1 MSMPDRMQTSRRRFL
16 TGVLAAGGLGALW
29 PSRLYASYLAAQ
41 HGEVYRRLGV
51 EPLINAAGTLT
62 TLTNSV
68 LVPEAR
74 EAMAES
80 SRYFVPLIDLQRAV
94 GARIAELSGAEAAM
108 VTSGAAG
115 AILLATAACVT
126 RGDEEKIRRLPDT
139 RDMKN
144 EVIIP
149 SAHRIPFDR
158 AARAVGVKLVEV
170 DRVAD
175 LQAAIGPKTAMLFF
189 VNIAE
194 SRGSISR
201 AEFLETGKRARVP
214 VFNDAAAELPPA
226 ENFTRFIK
234 EGFDLVCFSGG
245 KAMRGPAASGI
256 LMGRRELIEAAH
268 LNNNP
273 HGDTLGRAAKVGKE
287 QIMALLAALEA
298 YLRRDH
304 EEDQRRWRN
313 FLGRIADDVRGVP
326 TIGSEIFV
334 PPERGFPYLRVSWNV
349 RALGLS
355 YEACRRKLYDEAPR
369 IAVEA
374 GADGLEIASIN
385 LSPGEDRIIGL
396 RLGEVL
402 REAAAR

>member
-1 MSMPDRMQTSRRRFL
+1 MPMLDPIRTSRRRFL
-16 TGVLAAGGLGALW
+16 KGVLAAGGLGALW
-29 PSRLYASYLAAQ
+29 PPRLYASYLAAQ
-41 HGEVYRRLGV
+41 HGEIYRRLGV

-68 LVPEAR
+68 LAPEAR

-80 SRYFVPLIDLQRAV
+80 SRYFVPLTDLQRAV

-139 RDMKN
+139 RGMKN

-158 AARAVGVKLVEV
+158 AARAVGVRLVEV
-170 DRVAD
+170 DTAAD
-175 LQAAIGPKTAMLFF
+175 LEAAIGPNTAMLFF

-194 SRGSISR
+194 SRGPITR
-201 AEFLETGKRARVP
+201 GEFIEVGKRAGVP
-214 VFNDAAAELPPA
+214 VLNDAAAELPPV

-245 KAMRGPAASGI
+245 KALRGPAASGI
-256 LMGRRELIEAAH
+256 LMGRRDLIEAAH

-298 YLRRDH
+298 YLSRDH
-304 EEDQRRWRN
+304 EADQRRWRAY
-313 FLGRIADDVRGVP
+313 LARIARDLEEVPTVRG
-326 TIGSEIFV
+326 ELFV
-334 PPERGFPYLRVSWNV
+334 PPERGYPYLRVTWNV

-355 YEACRRKLYDEAPR
+355 YEACRERLLNGTPR
-369 IAVEA
+369 IAVVA
-374 GADGLEIASIN
+374 GTEGLEIVSIN

-396 RLGEVL
+396 RLSDVL
-402 REAAAR
+402 RAAGAG

>member
-1 MSMPDRMQTSRRRFL
+1 MAMLGPIRTSRRRFL
-16 TGVLAAGGLGALW
+16 RGVLAAAGLGALR

-41 HGEVYRRLGV
+41 HGELYRRLGV

-68 LVPEAR
+68 LAPEAR
-74 EAMAES
+74 EAIAEA

-139 RDMKN
+139 RGMKN

-149 SAHRIPFDR
+149 MAHRIPFDR

-170 DRVAD
+170 DTVAD
-175 LQAAIGPKTAMLFF
+175 LEAAIGPNTAMLFF

-194 SRGSISR
+194 SRGSITR
-201 AEFLETGKRARVP
+201 KGFVEAGKRAGVP

-226 ENFTRFIK
+226 ENLTRFIK

-245 KAMRGPAASGI
+245 KALRGPAASGI
-256 LMGRRELIEAAH
+256 LMGRRDLIEAAH

-304 EEDQRRWRN
+304 EADQRRWRRS
-313 FLGRIADDVRGVP
+313 LTRLAGELEGVP
-326 TIGSEIFV
+326 TVRGELFV
-334 PPERGFPYLRVSWNV
+334 PPERGYPYLRVSWDV

-355 YEACRRKLYDEAPR
+355 YEACRERLLNGTPR
-369 IAVEA
+369 IAVVA
-374 GADGLEIASIN
+374 GPDGLEIVSIN

-402 REAAAR
+402 REAAAG